1 MATNAFAAFIE
12 GKQAGQQARAYQQQ
26 QEDRNALRTLAPK
39 ILAGDPDAFNQAA
52 AIDPKAA
59 TAVQDAGDSQ
69 LRRLRGALDYF
80 GQALESGDDR
90 VIQARFKEISPFL
103 SRVTGNPAP
112 PAWTEEMRPAFE
124 QARQRVAMATS
135 AAAEGMPAGY
145 RQFQLMAEAAGLKPG
160 TPEYQQAA
168 KISLGQEGRASS
180 AGFGFDSIDIGDG
193 RPRPSRQ
200 NPRTGA
206 LEYYDERV
214 GGWVQLGG
222 PAAMG
227 MPAPTAPTAPAA
239 TPQRGAPSAVTGTPA
254 DAEEAAGLANA
265 YYQQLRAAGLP
276 DEQATQ
282 ATEVYLQGL
291 QRQSASAPA
300 SAGVPPATAAPAP
313 SAPSAGAPLLVPDMQ
328 RGGLVAPPGIGAG
341 RSKEQEAAATEAA
354 KLGVQLQYLPQE
366 LALRSQAAVDQ
377 AVGIERG
384 KTAVEQAAAAP
395 AAIETMQSSI
405 KVIDEL
411 LADPDL
417 GTIVGMGSVNPLNYL
432 PGSKARGLIAR
443 AEQIS
448 GKAFLAA
455 FNQLKGAGA
464 ITEKEGEAATRAMA
478 RLDRSQ
484 SLEDYRTALIDL
496 RDAIAPALARQQAIL
511 ARGHGPAQPQSAGA
525 PRVQTPDDYAR
536 LPSGATYIAPDG
548 SVRRKK

>member
-12 GKQAGQQARAYQQQ
+12 GQQAGQRARAYQQQ
-26 QEDRNALRTLAPK
+26 QEDRNALRTLAPQ
-39 ILAGDPDAFNQAA
+39 ILAGDVGAFNQAA

-80 GQALESGDDR
+80 GQALETGDDR

-103 SRVTGNPAP
+103 SRVTGKPAP

-124 QARQRVAMATS
+124 QARQRVAMAPAAAGEATPSQFRALHLQALAAGYQPGTDGYRDFFRRANGEIARQSS
-135 AAAEGMPAGY
+135 AAIQYKEVTGP
-145 RQFQLMAEAAGLKPG
+145 
-160 TPEYQQAA
+160 
-168 KISLGQEGRASS
+168 
-180 AGFGFDSIDIGDG
+180 DG
-193 RPRPSRQ
+193 RTYLVALDPRGV
-200 NPRTGA
+200 GA
-206 LEYYDERV
+206 TTI
-214 GGWVQLGG
+214 GGG
-222 PAAMG
+222 PSFGSFAG
-227 MPAPTAPTAPAA
+227 PV
-239 TPQRGAPSAVTGTPA
+239 QGQPSAAPGAARAGAPA
-254 DAEEAAGLANA
+254 DAEQAASAA
-265 YYQQLRAAGLP
+265 QSFYDRMRAAGL
-276 DEQATQ
+276 DDAAAAAATN
-282 ATEVYLQGL
+282 AYLADMGEMTPA
-291 QRQSASAPA
+291 AS
-300 SAGVPPATAAPAP
+300 AAPAAAHSTSP
-313 SAPSAGAPLLVPDMQ
+313 APVQDRLLVSDPVN
-328 RGGLVAPPGIGAG
+328 GGLAG
-341 RSKEQEAAATEAA
+341 GGNPFASRTPEEQAAATEAA
-354 KLGVQLQYLPQE
+354 KLGVQLQYLPTE
-366 LALRSQAAVDQ
+366 LAMRGRAAVDQ

-395 AAIETMQSSI
+395 AAIETMQSTI

-511 ARGHGPAQPQSAGA
+511 SRGQGPAQPQTAGA